1 MALRRA
7 IGAVKD
13 KTSIGL
19 AKVGST
25 GSLADL
31 EVSIVKTTRHEE
43 LPAEERHIR
52 EILSL
57 TCYSQAF
64 ISECVNTISRRLN
77 KTKNWVVALKTL
89 MLVQR
94 LLTEGDPAYE
104 EEIFFTTRRGTRL
117 LNMSDFRD
125 TSRSNSWDFS
135 AFVRIYA
142 MYLDERL
149 EYRMQGKR
157 RKHNACAY
165 SYEEKEKEKEDN
177 VSVTSPSRSVAVDE
191 LNIDEI
197 LSKVLHLQRLLERF
211 LATKPTGMA
220 RHHRLVTAAL
230 YPIVKES
237 HNIYYDTTELLSVLI
252 DRFKDLEIPDCV
264 KVYETFCRISTQF
277 DELDEYYSWCKEA
290 GVIRTSECPEV
301 EKITRKK
308 LELMDEFIREK
319 ESVARRRLSVMDNE
333 EEAVT
338 ASQEEEQETAEDMN
352 QIKALPPPEDPPENE
367 EKVEA
372 EKEEKRQAP
381 DTLEADLLHLG
392 DDAPTSEDHRDRL
405 ALALFDGAVGP
416 AQAGPPPPL
425 IWEVV
430 KDKSDWET
438 TLVQSASY
446 LPHQKAAFGGGFDAL
461 MLDGMYQQGAANA
474 AMAANRVGGS
484 GSGSSVAL
492 GSLGN
497 PHLLALP
504 APPSS
509 SGSGSG
515 NVDPFAASLAVPPP
529 PYVQMS
535 DMEKKQRLLMEEQ
548 LVWQQYQ
555 KNGMEGHLGLP
566 NLQGRPANMEGYGYG
581 H

>member
-1 MALRRA
+1 M
-7 IGAVKD
+7 
-13 KTSIGL
+13 
-19 AKVGST
+19 
-25 GSLADL
+25 
-31 EVSIVKTTRHEE
+31 
-43 LPAEERHIR
+43 LPF
-52 EILSL
+52 LW
-57 TCYSQAF
+57 
-64 ISECVNTISRRLN
+64 
-77 KTKNWVVALKTL
+77 KN
-89 MLVQR
+89 
-94 LLTEGDPAYE
+94 EP
-104 EEIFFTTRRGTRL
+104 
-117 LNMSDFRD
+117 
-125 TSRSNSWDFS
+125 
-135 AFVRIYA
+135 
-142 MYLDERL
+142 
-149 EYRMQGKR
+149 
-157 RKHNACAY
+157 
-165 SYEEKEKEKEDN
+165 
-177 VSVTSPSRSVAVDE
+177 
-191 LNIDEI
+191 
-197 LSKVLHLQRLLERF
+197 
-211 LATKPTGMA
+211 GMA

-252 DRFKDLEIPDCV
+252 DRFKDLEIPDCA

-319 ESVARRRLSVMDNE
+319 ESVVRRRLSVMDNE

-367 EKVEA
+367 EKVDA
-372 EKEEKRQAP
+372 EKEQKKQAP
-381 DTLEADLLHLG
+381 ETLEADLLHLG
-392 DDAPTSEDHRDRL
+392 DDAPTSEDHQDRL

-416 AQAGPPPPL
+416 VQAGPPPPP

-446 LPHQKAAFGGGFDAL
+446 LPHQKAAFGGGFDTL

-474 AMAANRVGGS
+474 AKAANRVGGS

-504 APPSS
+504 APPAS

-529 PYVQMS
+529 PWVAKLARKTCQYGRLWIWTLISGWVRVCS
-535 DMEKKQRLLMEEQ
+535 FSTVSSRSHKK
-548 LVWQQYQ
+548 
-555 KNGMEGHLGLP
+555 
-566 NLQGRPANMEGYGYG
+566 
-581 H
+581 